1 MRPGRGSAAT
11 HGCSIRCSN
20 RTRPVQNP
28 LRPSGTPLSGQ
39 GVLQHVIL
47 SSPIDLILA
56 HLEVADGPNMLDVGI
71 FAGTV

>member
-1 MRPGRGSAAT
+1 
-11 HGCSIRCSN
+11 
-20 RTRPVQNP
+20 
-28 LRPSGTPLSGQ
+28 
-39 GVLQHVIL
+39 VLQHVIL